1 MSSRGVQGAVI
12 FEELLRNVPGFF
24 ILDNTEERFI
34 GTRGTVGGG
43 VQFLVNGISQLP
55 SPQRGLRVPEI
66 ARLNIPVESIDRIG
80 LARAPMAD
88 ADAAPATALHSE
100 AGSGFG
106 LYSVRERLAL
116 LQGSLIVQVLTPGA
130 RIRIRLP
137 VCCDNSCSE

>member
-66 ARLNIPVESIDRIG
+66 ARWPTRTPRLQPLSTRRRG
-80 LARAPMAD
+80 AD
-88 ADAAPATALHSE
+88 SASTACAS
-100 AGSGFG
+100 A
-106 LYSVRERLAL
+106 
-116 LQGSLIVQVLTPGA
+116 
-130 RIRIRLP
+130 
-137 VCCDNSCSE
+137 